1 VVLTKAVAE
10 EEAVV
15 VQGNKTTQTIPLQV
29 DQVMLQ

>member
-1 VVLTKAVAE
+1 VVQTKAVAE

-15 VQGNKTTQTIPLQV
+15 PMGNKTTQTIPLQV

>member
-1 VVLTKAVAE
+1 VVQTKAVAE

-15 VQGNKTTQTIPLQV
+15 PQVIKMTQMIPLQV